1 MRWIL
6 TIAALSGALSV
17 VLGAFSAHA
26 LRGKLPQPLFNAF
39 ETGVHYQM
47 MHSLALFGV
56 GLVMLQL
63 GQRTSFSVAA
73 WSFVTGIL
81 LFSGSLYGL
90 AMLQIK
96 WLGPVTPLGGVFLI
110 IGWLA
115 LAYGLWFELG

>member
-1 MRWIL
+1 MRWVL
-6 TIAALSGALSV
+6 TLAALSGALCV
-17 VLGAFSAHA
+17 VLGAFAAHG
-26 LRGKLPQPLFNAF
+26 LRGKLSQSLFNAF

-56 GLVMLQL
+56 GLVMLHV
-63 GQRTSFSVAA
+63 GQKTSLSVAA
-73 WSFVTGIL
+73 WSFVTGTL

-96 WLGPVTPLGGVFLI
+96 WLGPVTPLGGILLI

>member
-1 MRWIL
+1 MRWVL
-6 TIAALSGALSV
+6 TLAALSGALSV
-17 VLGAFSAHA
+17 VLGAFAAHG
-26 LRGKLPQPLFNAF
+26 LRGKLPQSLFNAF

-56 GLVMLQL
+56 GLVMLHV
-63 GQRTSFSVAA
+63 GQKTSLSVAA
-73 WSFVTGIL
+73 WSFVTGTL

-96 WLGPVTPLGGVFLI
+96 WLGPVTPLGGILLI

-115 LAYGLWFELG
+115 LAYGLWFELV